1 MAHNPNLR
9 LFVQSQTG
17 THEVDRGVRARV
29 QIPGEYTGNAVI
41 MGQHQVA
48 RGGTL
53 IVKPVS
59 HQKQR
64 YYDPSI
70 HGTWHPAGNKDAAPV
85 EEAVVAEVVEELN
98 LQGFM
103 AKQSVA
109 TNDIF
114 ADIGYVIEDDSV
126 IAEEEEDVAGDS
138 PSNAELNAPNHASVE
153 DLFGELIERGPKSF
167 GISKEELAAFKL
179 TRKQVKAL
187 YSEVT
192 GRQPGATTIPKMKA
206 RIRAVAGE
214 SFADY
219 TRVTTAIKKVVLED

>member
-9 LFVQSQTG
+9 LFVQSQSG
-17 THEVDRGVRARV
+17 MHEVERSSRARV

-41 MGQHQVA
+41 IGQHQVA
-48 RGGTL
+48 RGGNL

-59 HQKQR
+59 HQQQR

-70 HGTWHPAGNKDAAPV
+70 HGTWHPEGRQDQAPAA
-85 EEAVVAEVVEELN
+85 EAVVAEVVEELN

-114 ADIGYVIEDDSV
+114 ADIGYVIEDDSIV
-126 IAEEEEDVAGDS
+126 AEDEDGEEG
-138 PSNAELNAPNHASVE
+138 PSNAELNAPNHSSVE
-153 DLFGELIERGPKSF
+153 ELFGELIERGPKSF

-187 YSEVT
+187 YTEVT
-192 GRQPGATTIPKMKA
+192 GRQPGSTTIPKMKA
-206 RIRAVAGE
+206 RIRAGASE

-219 TRVTTAIKKVVLED
+219 TRVTAAIKKVVLEA